1 MWPSRSDVS
10 PEHSYWRVLSKKG
23 WGNGVGGPRLGV
35 KDPGGSVRPG
45 YRQ

>member
-23 WGNGVGGPRLGV
+23 WGNGMGAGV
-35 KDPGGSVRPG
+35 
-45 YRQ
+45 